1 MVRELGEELEVGV
14 EGAEAKVCEKSGDE
28 VAYRPNRKLQPDE
41 VVLLVEQCQRG
52 ASMMELA
59 AEYGL
64 HRNTV
69 EAHLRR
75 AGVAKR
81 PMVKMTER
89 LVERATRLY
98 VEELWTTA
106 RIGKELGVD
115 ASTVAKA
122 LKRAGVRMR
131 PAVAERGDQER
142 KLPD

>member
-1 MVRELGEELEVGV
+1 MGTELGIC
-14 EGAEAKVCEKSGDE
+14 KKRGDE
-28 VAYRPNRKLQPDE
+28 PAYRPNRKLQPDE
-41 VVLLVEQCQRG
+41 VAALVERYRHG

-59 AEYGL
+59 EEYGL

-75 AGVAKR
+75 SGVAKR
-81 PMVKMTER
+81 PMVKMTPR

-106 RIGKELGVD
+106 RIGKEFGVD

-122 LKRAGVRMR
+122 LKRAGVKLR
-131 PAVAERGDQER
+131 PAVAEREF
-142 KLPD
+142 